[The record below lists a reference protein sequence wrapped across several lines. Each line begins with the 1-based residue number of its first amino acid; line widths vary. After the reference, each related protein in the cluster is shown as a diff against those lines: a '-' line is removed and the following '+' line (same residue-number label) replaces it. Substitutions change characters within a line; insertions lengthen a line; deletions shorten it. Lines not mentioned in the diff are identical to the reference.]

1 MPDDMARDQ
10 PLVLVVEDSR
20 MVLQEIS
27 RRLLDT
33 REFRVVTAT
42 TLAEAEQVM
51 AEAGQDIFFSIL
63 DVTLPDAPDGEV
75 VDHACA
81 RGIPSIVFTANLD
94 EELRTEI
101 LSKNIIDYVV
111 KDRTAVRQL
120 VEQALRL
127 KRNRGVRTMV
137 VDDSPSFRSFI
148 RQLLERQMFEVVEAS
163 SGKEGMDVLAAH
175 DDMQLAI
182 VDYEMPGMSGLE
194 LVRQLRAQRGRDR
207 LAVIGVSARVTEP
220 LSAWFIKSGANDFLH
235 KPFTEEEF
243 NCRVLQNMDMLHMVR
258 ELKRHDEEKN
268 RFLGVVAHDLRTPIN
283 GMSGFLD
290 MLLEGQ
296 SDPLSEDQREI
307 LEIVQTSTDNMLH
320 MVNDLL
326 DVSVIHSGR
335 LDLRI
340 AATDFAALVA
350 ERVRIQ
356 NFAASQKSISIE
368 MESDALPPLN
378 IDARRMAQMVDNLL
392 SNAIKYSPHGS
403 TTRVWVRREDDV
415 VHFVVVDEGPGISVE
430 DQTRLFQSFARTGN
444 QPTGDELSVGL
455 GLMIVR
461 SIVQA
466 HGGDVWVE
474 SDVGNGAEFHVTLP
488 LAADTGG

>member
-1 MPDDMARDQ
+1 
-10 PLVLVVEDSR
+10 
-20 MVLQEIS
+20 
-27 RRLLDT
+27 
-33 REFRVVTAT
+33 
-42 TLAEAEQVM
+42 
-51 AEAGQDIFFSIL
+51 
-63 DVTLPDAPDGEV
+63 
-75 VDHACA
+75 
-81 RGIPSIVFTANLD
+81 
-94 EELRTEI
+94 
-101 LSKNIIDYVV
+101 
-111 KDRTAVRQL
+111 
-120 VEQALRL
+120 
-127 KRNRGVRTMV
+127 
-137 VDDSPSFRSFI
+137 
-148 RQLLERQMFEVVEAS
+148 
-163 SGKEGMDVLAAH
+163 
-175 DDMQLAI
+175 
-182 VDYEMPGMSGLE
+182 
-194 LVRQLRAQRGRDR
+194 
-207 LAVIGVSARVTEP
+207 
-220 LSAWFIKSGANDFLH
+220 
-235 KPFTEEEF
+235 
-243 NCRVLQNMDMLHMVR
+243 
-258 ELKRHDEEKN
+258 
-268 RFLGVVAHDLRTPIN
+268 
-283 GMSGFLD
+283 MSGFLD

>member
-1 MPDDMARDQ
+1 
-10 PLVLVVEDSR
+10 
-20 MVLQEIS
+20 
-27 RRLLDT
+27 
-33 REFRVVTAT
+33 
-42 TLAEAEQVM
+42 
-51 AEAGQDIFFSIL
+51 
-63 DVTLPDAPDGEV
+63 
-75 VDHACA
+75 
-81 RGIPSIVFTANLD
+81 
-94 EELRTEI
+94 
-101 LSKNIIDYVV
+101 
-111 KDRTAVRQL
+111 
-120 VEQALRL
+120 
-127 KRNRGVRTMV
+127 
-137 VDDSPSFRSFI
+137 
-148 RQLLERQMFEVVEAS
+148 
-163 SGKEGMDVLAAH
+163 
-175 DDMQLAI
+175 
-182 VDYEMPGMSGLE
+182 LE